1 MREQRTQLNQ
11 ARGGAKISNFDENKG
26 RQPMTYNDRMFANQ
40 KDLNEKLNDA
50 QPRKFSNVNKSRSG
64 SKYNKS
70 DKQSVDDLK
79 SKNGSQVSK
88 RSKLSDSEQKALQ
101 EFLLQS

>member
-1 MREQRTQLNQ
+1 
-11 ARGGAKISNFDENKG
+11 
-26 RQPMTYNDRMFANQ
+26 MTYNDRMFANQ